1 MGVSMTRKQ
10 ACGEESIGEEN
21 MINKSILLKKT
32 FYLSVGEF

>member
-21 MINKSILLKKT
+21 MINKSILLKKKH
-32 FYLSVGEF
+32 FI